1 MKGGREA
8 VEVLVKGIS
17 IWQKLDEMSMEEKR
31 KVKRESESVE
41 VYVERMKKVQENAI
55 VTAIKWIEEQ

>member
-1 MKGGREA
+1 
-8 VEVLVKGIS
+8 VKGIS

>member
-1 MKGGREA
+1 VKGGREA